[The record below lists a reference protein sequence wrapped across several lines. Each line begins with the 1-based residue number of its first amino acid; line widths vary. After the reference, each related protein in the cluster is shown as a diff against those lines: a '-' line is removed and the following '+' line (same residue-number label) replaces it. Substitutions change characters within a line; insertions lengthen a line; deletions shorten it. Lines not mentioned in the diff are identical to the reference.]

1 MSSFARRLPA
11 SVTRGLNSRPSK
23 KSVTTPIKRW
33 KILRG
38 DEVQVMS
45 GRDKGMQ
52 GTVLEVLRSQNQV
65 VVENCKMV
73 RGN

>member
-1 MSSFARRLPA
+1 
-11 SVTRGLNSRPSK
+11 
-23 KSVTTPIKRW
+23 
-33 KILRG
+33 
-38 DEVQVMS
+38 MS

-73 RGN
+73 RGNYGRHNGGVCVCVCGVYGRDGRDGNCGSSGGWGRR